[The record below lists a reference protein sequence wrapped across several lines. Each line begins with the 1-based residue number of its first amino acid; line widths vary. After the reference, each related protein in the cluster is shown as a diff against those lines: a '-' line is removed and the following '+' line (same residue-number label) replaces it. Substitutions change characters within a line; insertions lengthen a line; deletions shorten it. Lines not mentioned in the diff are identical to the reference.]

1 MLKVLLFLCL
11 LFLPSGESLL
21 DGAAPEQ
28 PLSAP
33 RPSSELAVGEQLFE
47 EMQLGGIVNFIA
59 FREAVAGYLRIGEK
73 TKPIMTLIDFTKPST
88 EKRLY
93 VFDMEEKKMVYSS
106 VVAHG
111 RNSGAN
117 YATSFSNE
125 YGSYKSSLGFYLT
138 ENTYQGKNGYSLSL
152 NGLEAGIND
161 RAKQRAIVMHGAAYA
176 NPSTIASGRL
186 GRSLGCP
193 ALPQAL
199 ARPIIDTI
207 KKGSV
212 LFIYAN
218 DERYR
223 EQSSLLAAGREQ
235 SEAVGS

>member
-1 MLKVLLFLCL
+1 MLKVILFLCL
-11 LFLPSGESLL
+11 ILFSPSLFFP
-21 DGAAPEQ
+21 DGAETSK
-28 PLSAP
+28 PLPVSG
-33 RPSSELAVGEQLFE
+33 SVSELAVGEQLFE
-47 EMQLGGIVNFIA
+47 EMQLGGIINFIA
-59 FREAVAGYLRIGEK
+59 FREAVAGYYRIKQK

-88 EKRLY
+88 EKRLF
-93 VFDMEEKKMVYSS
+93 VFDMEKKKMVYSS

-138 ENTYQGKNGYSLSL
+138 ESTYQGKNGYSLIL
-152 NGLEAGIND
+152 NGLEEGIND

-199 ARPIIDTI
+199 AKPIIDTI

-212 LFIYAN
+212 LFIYAGN
-218 DERYR
+218 EEYR
-223 EQSSLLAAGREQ
+223 AQSALLTEVRDAEKLRL
-235 SEAVGS
+235 